1 MTVTSP
7 ALATVL
13 AFAGLVA
20 LQAPPDFSGTWTMD
34 LDRSESPHQGDGFE
48 PPILVITQSATQVSI
63 QSRRRAG
70 VTTATYTIT
79 APKAPDAVGPAT
91 GGRAFWDGAV
101 LVTEGTRVVQGQT
114 VSVRERRALDAT
126 GTEMSV
132 ETLVVVQHGY
142 SFRGG
147 QNFGASK
154 DIYRRTP
161 APLLATY

>member
-1 MTVTSP
+1 MTFTSP
-7 ALATVL
+7 ALVTALV
-13 AFAGLVA
+13 FAGSVA
-20 LQAPPDFSGTWTMD
+20 LQAPTDFSGTWAMD

-48 PPILVITQSATQVSI
+48 PPTLVIAQSATQVSI
-63 QSRRRAG
+63 QTRRRAG
-70 VTTATYTIT
+70 TTTATYTIT
-79 APKAPDAVGPAT
+79 APKAPESTGPAA

-142 SFRGG
+142 SMRGG

-154 DIYRRTP
+154 DVYRRTP
-161 APLLATY
+161 MPQRETF

>member
-7 ALATVL
+7 ALVTAL
-13 AFAGLVA
+13 AFAWLAA

-48 PPILVITQSATQVSI
+48 PPRLVIAQSATQVSI
-63 QSRRRAG
+63 QTKRRAG
-70 VTTATYTIT
+70 ATTATYTIT
-79 APKAPDAVGPAT
+79 APKAPEAAGPAA

-126 GTEMSV
+126 GNEMSV

-147 QNFGASK
+147 QNFGAAK
-154 DIYRRTP
+154 DVYRRAP
-161 APLLATY
+161 APQLLTH